1 MSQEEKHNKIN
12 HIIDSLASS
21 NPHLTESQIKKA
33 KNLYRYDT
41 RPIEEIE
48 KELTD
53 YSQSV
58 KEYHD
63 DAGIVAEYDPVNT
76 MESDLQN
83 LYSTDANG
91 EPVVEGNR
99 GQVTYPEQPTHPE
112 PDPTDELDSMFENNT
127 TEKDFAQIDTL
138 GEKPKV
144 FQLKFPSFDGE
155 HGYSN
160 MEVLLTI
167 ASLLSIMGIV
177 ISAFIIYF
185 K

>member
-1 MSQEEKHNKIN
+1 MSREEKHKKIN
-12 HIIDSLASS
+12 HIIDSLARS

-33 KNLYRYDT
+33 KSLYRYDT

-53 YSQSV
+53 YSKSI

-63 DAGIVAEYDPVNT
+63 DAGIVAEYDPVNV

-99 GQVTYPEQPTHPE
+99 GQVTYPEQPTIPQT
-112 PDPTDELDSMFENNT
+112 DPTDELDAMLEKST
-127 TEKDFAQIDTL
+127 TEKDFARIDTL
-138 GEKPKV
+138 GEKPKI
-144 FQLKFPSFDGE
+144 FQLRFPSFDGE
-155 HGYSN
+155 EGYSN
-160 MEVLLTI
+160 LEVFLTI
-167 ASLLSIMGIV
+167 ASLLSIMGIL